1 MFFLHGSGANGK
13 SVFINTLVGA
23 WGDYA
28 AILPMETFVE
38 TTQSDRHPTELA
50 KLRGAR
56 LVVAQETEQGRR
68 WAEAKIKA
76 LTGGDKIAARFMR
89 QDFFEFTPQFKLTIA
104 GNHRPSLT
112 SVDEAIRRRIHL
124 IPFTVTI
131 SPEKR
136 NLKLGDELR
145 KEWGGILKWAV
156 AGCLEWQRIGLA
168 PPAAVLD
175 ATADYLTAEDGF
187 GRWIDECCIVGK
199 HQWGVGA
206 RLWDFMEKLEPGEQ
220 RTNGLA

>member
-1 MFFLHGSGANGK
+1 
-13 SVFINTLVGA
+13 
-23 WGDYA
+23 
-28 AILPMETFVE
+28 
-38 TTQSDRHPTELA
+38 
-50 KLRGAR
+50 
-56 LVVAQETEQGRR
+56 
-68 WAEAKIKA
+68 
-76 LTGGDKIAARFMR
+76 LTGGDKITARFMR
-89 QDFFEFTPQFKLTIA
+89 QDFFEYTPQFKLMIA

-131 SPEKR
+131 PPEKR

-156 AGCLEWQRIGLA
+156 AGCLEWQRIGLG

-187 GRWIDECCIVGK
+187 GRWIDECCVVGN
-199 HQWGVGA
+199 HQWGVGS
-206 RLWDFMEKLEPGEQ
+206 RLWDSWKSWSQRNNERTGSRKGFAESMKTHGYQLSKSQEVRGYSSINLNRPADDEQ
-220 RTNGLA
+220 ADLDEMDGDKAKRRREN